1 MEACASRISVK
12 ESLITRR
19 TKRQALLAFPEIEK
33 LSHDGMGRSRGDEK
47 DSDGDDNE

>member
-12 ESLITRR
+12 ESLIARR
-19 TKRQALLAFPEIEK
+19 TKRYTLLAFPGIEK

-47 DSDGDDNE
+47 GDIGDDNE